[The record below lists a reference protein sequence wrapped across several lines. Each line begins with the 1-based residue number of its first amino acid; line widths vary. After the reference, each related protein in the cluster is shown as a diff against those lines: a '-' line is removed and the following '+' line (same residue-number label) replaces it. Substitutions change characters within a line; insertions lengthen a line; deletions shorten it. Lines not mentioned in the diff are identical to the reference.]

1 MNLTER
7 QEYIIRAVVEEY
19 IGTGRPAGSATV
31 LQRSGLNVSSATVR
45 NDVAVLEEQGLLL
58 QLHTS
63 GGRIP
68 TTLGYR
74 YYIEHLL
81 PTSQLSDE
89 DQVTIRHQFYQA
101 HTELD
106 EWLKLAAA
114 VIAHRAH
121 NVALITRPRPE
132 EVRLKHLELI
142 ESQAHSV
149 LVIVVLGDG
158 TVLQEMLSTDVA
170 VSQDQLRGY
179 ADALNA
185 CLAGSRSAIE
195 VERRVWGLP
204 EGVHMFSDT
213 IARLLRRAGE
223 KRLQVYHEGLGEMLS
238 RPDFSG
244 SAHPNLSGGERLRR
258 VVDFLQQGIAMEDL
272 LSMMALEEGVQVVIG
287 GEAPL
292 SDLEDYSIVVG
303 RYGGVSEGSGMLGVL
318 GPTRM
323 EYGRAISLV
332 RYMTELMTDLV
343 FGR

>member
-1 MNLTER
+1 MRLSDR
-7 QEYIIRAVVEEY
+7 QEQIIRAVVEEY
-19 IGTGRPAGSATV
+19 ISAGRPAGSSTV
-31 LQRSGLNVSSATVR
+31 LQRSGLNVSAATIR
-45 NDVAVLEEQGLLL
+45 NEVAALEDQGLLL

-63 GGRIP
+63 GGRVP

-81 PTSQLSDE
+81 PASQLSDE

-106 EWLKLAAA
+106 EWMKLAAA

-121 NVALITRPRPE
+121 NVALITRPRPD
-132 EVRLKHLELI
+132 EVRLKHIELI
-142 ESQAHSV
+142 ESQPHSV
-149 LVIVVLGDG
+149 LVIVVLADG
-158 TVLQEMLSTDVA
+158 TVLQEMVSTDKA
-170 VSQDQLRGY
+170 VSQDQLRSH

-185 CLAGSRSAIE
+185 CLGGSRSGYEIE
-195 VERRVWGLP
+195 QRIWTLP
-204 EGVHMFSDT
+204 EGIRLYSDT

-223 KRLQVYHEGLGEMLS
+223 KRMQVYHEGLGEMLS

-244 SAHPNLSGGERLRR
+244 ATYPNLSGGERLRR

-272 LSMMALEEGVQVVIG
+272 LSMMAMEEGVQVVIG

-303 RYGGVSEGSGMLGVL
+303 RYGGVTEGSGMLGVL

>member
-1 MNLTER
+1 MKLSER
-7 QEYIIRAVVEEY
+7 QEHIIQAVVEEY

-31 LQRSGLNVSSATVR
+31 LQRSGLNLSSATVR
-45 NDVAVLEEQGLLL
+45 NEIAALEDQGLLL

-63 GGRIP
+63 GGRVP

-81 PTSQLSDE
+81 PASQLPNE

-106 EWLKLAAA
+106 EWMKLAAA

-132 EVRLKHLELI
+132 EVRLKHVELI
-142 ESQAHSV
+142 ESQPHTV
-149 LVIVVLGDG
+149 LAIVVLADG
-158 TVLQEMLSTDVA
+158 TVLQEMLSTDET
-170 VSQDQLRGY
+170 VSQDQLRAY

-185 CLAGSRSAIE
+185 SLAGSRSVTD
-195 VERRVWGLP
+195 VEQRIWALP
-204 EGVHMFSDT
+204 EGMRLFSDT
-213 IARLLRRAGE
+213 IVRLMYRAGE
-223 KRLQVYHEGLGEMLS
+223 KRMQVYHEGLGEMLS

-244 SAHPNLSGGERLRR
+244 SGYPNLSSGERLRR

-272 LSMMALEEGVQVVIG
+272 LSMMALEDGVQVVIG

-292 SDLEDYSIVVG
+292 SELEDYSIVVG
-303 RYGGVSEGSGMLGVL
+303 RYGGVSEGSGVLGVL